1 MNANE
6 KNGRAAKIEQLLD
19 WPTSVAEAGWRAV
32 ADADKVFVEYYERDK
47 PESEVEGEDFAA
59 VYGTRNDENARLM
72 AAAPDLYRAA
82 RLAAA
87 FLEHSSLMAAA
98 EIRADLISAL
108 AKAGGFGK
116 GGAK

>member
-1 MNANE
+1 MNTNDR
-6 KNGRAAKIEQLLD
+6 NGKAKKVEELLD
-19 WPTSVAEAGWRAV
+19 WPVPMAEVGWRATD
-32 ADADKVFVEYYERDK
+32 DADRMFVEYYERDR
-47 PESEVEGEDFAA
+47 PESEVAAYDFAA
-59 VYGTRNDENARLM
+59 VYGCGHEANARLM

-98 EIRADLISAL
+98 EVRADLVSAL

>member
-72 AAAPDLYRAA
+72 AAAPSMGLSCHPQSFINTPAA
-82 RLAAA
+82 TGMPIVL
-87 FLEHSSLMAAA
+87 
-98 EIRADLISAL
+98 
-108 AKAGGFGK
+108 
-116 GGAK
+116 

>member
-1 MNANE
+1 MNASE
-6 KNGRAAKIEQLLD
+6 KNGRAVKVEQLLD
-19 WPTSVAEAGWRAV
+19 WPTSVAEAGWRTA
-32 ADADKVFVEYYERDK
+32 ADADRMFVEYYERDK
-47 PESEVEGEDFAA
+47 PESEVDGEDFAA
-59 VYGTRNDENARLM
+59 VYGTGNDANARLM

-98 EIRADLISAL
+98 EIRADLIAAL